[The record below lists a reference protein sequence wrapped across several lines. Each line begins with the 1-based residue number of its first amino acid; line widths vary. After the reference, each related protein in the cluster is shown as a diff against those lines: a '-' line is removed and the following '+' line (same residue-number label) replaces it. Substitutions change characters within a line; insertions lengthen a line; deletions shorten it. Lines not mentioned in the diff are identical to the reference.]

1 MGPRRR
7 HAVPGWFDRQLDR
20 LQAPRRDRYVLVF
33 FLLISTFVLVPT
45 LTIRLGPVL
54 ITFLEVVTVLLVL
67 TTSGV
72 GRPWLRLAAA
82 ATVGI
87 FLVAAL
93 GTATRSSTA
102 VFAILWLLLIVP
114 AILAIGARLLKH
126 EAITVQTIFGALDV
140 YLLLGLLAT
149 FLYAMID
156 DLSPQPLFATGPVSD
171 PFDYLYFSFITLT
184 TTGYG
189 DLTAALDV
197 GRAVAVLEAL
207 LGQIFLVTLVARL
220 VSLWG
225 PRRRES

>member
-1 MGPRRR
+1 
-7 HAVPGWFDRQLDR
+7 
-20 LQAPRRDRYVLVF
+20 VF
-33 FLLISTFVLVPT
+33 FLLISTFVLFPT
-45 LTIRLGPVL
+45 VSIPRGRAFLTLMQV
-54 ITFLEVVTVLLVL
+54 ITLLLVL

-72 GRPWLRLAAA
+72 GRGWLRWATL

-87 FLVAAL
+87 LLL
-93 GTATRSSTA
+93 GAIGTVTRSSTA
-102 VFAILWLLLIVP
+102 LFAVLWLLLIIP
-114 AILAIGARLLKH
+114 AIAAIGARLLKH

-149 FLYAMID
+149 FIYAMID
-156 DLSPQPLFATGPVSD
+156 DLSQQPLFATGPVSD
-171 PFDYLYFSFITLT
+171 AFAYVYFSFITLT

-225 PRRRES
+225 PRRRAER